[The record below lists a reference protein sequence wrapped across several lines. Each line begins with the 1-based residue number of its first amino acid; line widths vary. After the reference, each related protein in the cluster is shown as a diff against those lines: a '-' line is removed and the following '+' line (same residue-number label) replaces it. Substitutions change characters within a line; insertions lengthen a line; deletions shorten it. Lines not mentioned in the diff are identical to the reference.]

1 MPIPI
6 QMASQLSGLNPHVI
20 RIWERRYN
28 ALNPSRTCTNR
39 RMYCEEAI
47 ERLKLLRELTEAG
60 HRIGNVAR
68 LGTEDLRRL
77 VDQQLTRT
85 AAPVA
90 GFTATH
96 AISFVEAVPC
106 LEKPQDFI
114 QCALEACGAY
124 DTDRL
129 RRLLLRAR
137 QQLGQRGMLHQV
149 ICPLLE
155 HMKQAAEAGGLRPA
169 HECIATSVIREMLM
183 LPVPGS
189 QTAPNA
195 PELMVATPCG
205 ELQEIGAMMAAA
217 SARDLGWRIT
227 YLGPN
232 LPVEEIAA
240 CAQARRA
247 RAVALS
253 VVYLEKC
260 PVIEEKLLRLRRLLP
275 ESTAMIVG
283 GKAASGYE
291 QLLAGAPIHW
301 AHSLCE
307 LDQILLQVASRG

>member
-28 ALNPSRTCTNR
+28 ALSPSRTCTNR
-39 RMYCEEAI
+39 RMYCEEAV

-68 LGTEDLRRL
+68 LCTDDLRRL
-77 VDQQLTRT
+77 VDQQLARGSPPASIT
-85 AAPVA
+85 AIHFQTLPV
-90 GFTATH
+90 
-96 AISFVEAVPC
+96 
-106 LEKPQDFI
+106 LETTQDFVS
-114 QCALEACGAY
+114 LGMEASKAY

-137 QQLGQRGMLHQV
+137 QQFGQRGLLHHV
-149 ICPLLE
+149 ICPLIE
-155 HMKQAAEAGGLRPA
+155 QIGSEWQAGNLRPA
-169 HECIATSVIREMLM
+169 HERIATSVIREL
-183 LPVPGS
+183 LLTPVPGCL
-189 QTAPNA
+189 TAPSA
-195 PELMVATPCG
+195 PEIIITTPAG
-205 ELQEIGAMMAAA
+205 EMHEIGAMLAAA

-232 LPVEEIAA
+232 LSIEETAA
-240 CAQARRA
+240 CACARQA

-253 VVYLEKC
+253 VVYPEKC
-260 PVIEEKLLRLRRLLP
+260 PVIEGKLTRLRQLLP
-275 ESTAMIVG
+275 ENMAMLVG
-283 GKAASGYE
+283 GRAAPGYQQRLSGV
-291 QLLAGAPIHW
+291 PIFW

-307 LDQILLQVASRG
+307 LDQILLQVASRA